1 MTVGEEPEASAVEQ
15 AVREDPRLTGR
26 QRQALLE
33 VYRSFTAHARPA
45 PRSRHRE
52 S

>member
-1 MTVGEEPEASAVEQ
+1 MTVGEEPETSAVEQ

-33 VYRSFTAHARPA
+33 VYRAFTANARPV
-45 PRSRHRE
+45 PRSRHRDG
-52 S
+52 